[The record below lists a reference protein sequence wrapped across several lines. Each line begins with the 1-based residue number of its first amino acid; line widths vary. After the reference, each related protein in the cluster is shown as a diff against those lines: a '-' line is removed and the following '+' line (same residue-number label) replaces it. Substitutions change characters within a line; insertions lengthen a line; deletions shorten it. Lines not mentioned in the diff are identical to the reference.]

1 MKTSLDNP
9 KPFKKYYNDIHS
21 SATGSIT
28 NLLNITPDY
37 TPKKA
42 SIHASMYDNVALI
55 YEMKPLALKKQKI
68 TPDLQKIRT
77 SSDYAGKKS
86 AHTSFTENV
95 Q

>member
-1 MKTSLDNP
+1 
-9 KPFKKYYNDIHS
+9 
-21 SATGSIT
+21 
-28 NLLNITPDY
+28 
-37 TPKKA
+37 
-42 SIHASMYDNVALI
+42 MYDNVAFI